1 MGRAKPLVAE
11 PTEMQLLGQAVEAA
25 RMFGVVLE
33 RSNTGAFPGNSG
45 RLVRCGVK
53 GDPDLRGTL
62 PTGRAVRVE
71 LKRPGFDPAKLRG
84 AKLEHFRGQL
94 SRMAELNARGEACWW
109 ASDVA
114 DVVRGLEILRDYPHA
129 TIEFDPDMH
138 NHFHYRD

>member
-1 MGRAKPLVAE
+1 MSRAPDCSA
-11 PTEMQLLGQAVEAA
+11 PTETQLLGQAVEAA

-33 RSNTGAFPGNSG
+33 RSNTGMALNPKGQP
-45 RLVRCGVK
+45 VRFGTP

-62 PTGRAVRVE
+62 PSGRAVHVE

-84 AKLEHFRGQL
+84 AKLEHFRRQL
-94 SRMAELNARGEACWW
+94 GRMTELNGRGAAAWW